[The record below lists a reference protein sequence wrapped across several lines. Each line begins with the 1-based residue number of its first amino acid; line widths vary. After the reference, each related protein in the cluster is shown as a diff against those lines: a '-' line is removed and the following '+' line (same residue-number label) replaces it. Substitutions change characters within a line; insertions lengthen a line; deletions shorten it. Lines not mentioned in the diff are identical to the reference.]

1 MIPARVNIW
10 TRLLLAFVFISSL
23 TLLVGVMAL
32 LIFGYSSTLMEEIS
46 EEHLPEIVQVAEFAR
61 IGGEIVAVAPNIL
74 TAPDDDVR
82 TAVKKDLD
90 HLLTQISEQLETLS
104 IPQSEF
110 RERVEKVVTS
120 LKDNLND
127 LQQSVALQGEQHRLL
142 DRKTERLRWLYADL
156 MGELEPLS
164 QDYAYNVDAE
174 VERIVDRAKEGAND
188 VSATLLQQ
196 SMKVKEAIEKTRS
209 NSALLVNLMMQAS
222 TLENRDRLE
231 NMGMLAED
239 TIATLIQ
246 DMKDLKDDISSLTLR
261 QTLADVNNLA
271 VGKESVFTIKAGII
285 DYDVQGQDILKLNRV
300 YVADLNK
307 IIDEIVLKSETKV
320 NAAAAGTRDTLRRA
334 HTALVLMVLLS
345 FITVAAVMWFYV
357 RGSIVKR
364 LANLS
369 KSMRAISK
377 GNLSYEVVESG
388 NDEIGKMAAALKVFR
403 DTAIEVEEANAQAII
418 DNAAVG
424 LILANPDGIIHAL
437 NPRAEE
443 LFAAD
448 PEILVGTS
456 AFKIVVPG
464 DRERLEHACS
474 EILNGAEDDYD
485 VDTYSCRKVNETCF
499 PTDIFITKV
508 QQRSSIR
515 LMITVHDVTER
526 EQAHEL
532 LRARVR
538 EKTDHLRKINEKLR
552 EEVKERKR
560 VQNELVQ
567 AGKLAA
573 LGQLSAGIAHELN
586 QPLSAIRYYLHNAE
600 KLLELDEVE
609 LHRKN
614 LEKMEELVER
624 MASMINHLKNFARR
638 QQEQLG
644 RINIVPVIDRA
655 LELFSEKIEKNNIRV
670 IRENEAT
677 LIEAYGEETGLEQV
691 LLNIIGNA
699 IDVLLDNPEDDR
711 ELSIKVGERNDKI
724 TIDIMDN
731 GSGLTVQAPE
741 VVFDPFYTTKEVGQ
755 GLGLGLSISYNLIK
769 SFGGAINAVNCQ
781 TGGAVF
787 TVTLQ
792 KSTMD
797 N

>member
-1 MIPARVNIW
+1 MISARANIW
-10 TRLLLAFVFISSL
+10 TRLLLAFGFISSL

-32 LIFGYSSTLMEEIS
+32 LIFSYSSTLMEEIS

-90 HLLTQISEQLETLS
+90 HILTQISGQLENLS
-104 IPQSEF
+104 IPQSDI
-110 RERVEKVVTS
+110 RERVERVVTS
-120 LKDNLND
+120 LKDSLND
-127 LQQSVALQGEQHRLL
+127 LQQSVALQAEKQRQL
-142 DRKTERLRWLYADL
+142 DRKTEKLRWFYTDL

-174 VERIVDRAKEGAND
+174 AERIVDSAQQGAAD

-196 SMKVKEAIEKTRS
+196 SMKIKEAIEKTRS
-209 NSALLVNLMMQAS
+209 HSALLVNLMMQAS
-222 TLENRDRLE
+222 TLDNRGRLDS
-231 NMGMLAED
+231 MAMLAED
-239 TIATLIQ
+239 TIAIIMQ
-246 DMKDLKDDISSLTLR
+246 DIKDLKDDISSLTLR
-261 QTLADVNNLA
+261 QILADIDDLA
-271 VGKESVFTIKAGII
+271 VGKESVFAIKAGII
-285 DYDVQGQDILKLNRV
+285 DYEVQGQNILKLNRV
-300 YVADLNK
+300 YVAELNS
-307 IIDEIVLKSETKV
+307 IIDEIVLKSENKV
-320 NAAAAGTRDTLRRA
+320 NAAAAGTRSTLRRA
-334 HTALVLMVLLS
+334 HTALVLMILLS

-369 KSMRAISK
+369 KSMWAISK
-377 GNLSYEVVESG
+377 GDLKYEVVDSG

-424 LILANPDGIIHAL
+424 LILANPDGTIHAL

-443 LFAAD
+443 LFGAD
-448 PEILVGTS
+448 PEVLVGTS
-456 AFKIVVPG
+456 VFEIVEPN
-464 DRERLEHACS
+464 DRQKLEHACS
-474 EILNGAEDDYD
+474 GILNGAEDGYD
-485 VDTYSCRKVNETCF
+485 VDTYSSRKVNETCF

-526 EQAHEL
+526 EQAHDL

-552 EEVKERKR
+552 EEVKERER
-560 VQNELVQ
+560 VQSELVQ

-600 KLLELDEVE
+600 KLLELDEID
-609 LHRKN
+609 LHTKN
-614 LEKMEELVER
+614 LEKMKELVER
-624 MASMINHLKNFARR
+624 MASMINHLKNFARQ
-638 QQEQLG
+638 QQELLG
-644 RINIVPVIDRA
+644 PINVVPVIDRA
-655 LELFSEKIEKNNIRV
+655 LEMYSGKIEKNNIRV
-670 IRENEAT
+670 KRADAAT
-677 LIEAYGEETGLEQV
+677 MLEAYGEETGLEQV
-691 LLNIIGNA
+691 FLNIIGNA
-699 IDVLLDNPEDDR
+699 IDVLLDNPENNR
-711 ELSIKVGERNDKI
+711 ELTITAGEKNDEI
-724 TIDIMDN
+724 TIAIMDN
-731 GSGLTVQAPE
+731 GAGLTGQVPE

-769 SFGGAINAVNCQ
+769 SFGGTISALNRQ

-792 KSTMD
+792 KSIMS